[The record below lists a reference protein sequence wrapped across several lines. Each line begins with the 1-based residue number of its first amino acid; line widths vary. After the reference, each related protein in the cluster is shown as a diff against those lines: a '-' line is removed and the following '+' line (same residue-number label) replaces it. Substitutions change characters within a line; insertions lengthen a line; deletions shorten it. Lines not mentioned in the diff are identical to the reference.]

1 MIDYAVF
8 ISVIIF
14 GIIIAMAL
22 TFWIF
27 KRGIAIRMNAII
39 CALCGVF
46 AIAGFIIGKQ
56 GVTLLNIGVAFSIL
70 LPFAILLIFRL
81 IRDLVNPIQK
91 LNIFFIELINGN
103 LNDVVT
109 LNAKDEFSELEKNL
123 NQFIAY
129 LRNFTKTATQIS
141 EGDLTIL
148 TQSRSSQDTLGIA
161 FSNMVT
167 KLKLSFSSINHET
180 RLLQTSAN
188 LLSINSSQA
197 EDSSAQIALTIQ
209 QVAKGIIQ
217 QADSITKTAASIE
230 QMSRAIN
237 GVAQGAQEQSLA
249 VNKAVQITGLLN
261 NSISQVAENA
271 EMVKNDSEHASQAAM
286 EGSRTI
292 IDTLTGMNRIKEKVG
307 TSSVKVREMGEKSER
322 IVIIVDAIQEISAQ
336 TNLLALNAAIEAARA
351 GEAGKGFAVVADEVR
366 KLADKTTKEA
376 KSITEL
382 VKDIQSTVKEAV
394 FAMEE
399 GTKEVDTGVEMAS
412 NAGKAL
418 ENIQEVIALVNSRS
432 VQSAHAA
439 DSMRTSA
446 GDLVSAVNSV
456 SAVVEEN
463 TAATEEM
470 AAGSSLV
477 TQAIEDIASIS
488 EQNSAAVEQ
497 VSASA
502 SEMTSQVGEV
512 TKSVNG
518 LSSMAQ
524 SLQSILKQFIL
535 EK

>member
-1 MIDYAVF
+1 MIDYVIF
-8 ISVIIF
+8 LTVIIF
-14 GIIIAMAL
+14 GITIAMGL
-22 TFWIF
+22 TIRIF

-46 AIAGFIIGKQ
+46 AIAGFSIGKQ
-56 GVTLLNIGVAFSIL
+56 GLSFQNVGIAFSIL
-70 LPFAILLIFRL
+70 LPFAIFLIFRL
-81 IRDLVNPIQK
+81 IKDLVNPIQK
-91 LNIFFIELINGN
+91 LNIYIIELLNGN
-103 LNDVVT
+103 LNNKII
-109 LNAKDEFSELEKNL
+109 LNAKDEFNGLENNF
-123 NQFIAY
+123 NQFIDY
-129 LRNFTKTATQIS
+129 LRNLSQNATLIS
-141 EGDLTIL
+141 KGDLTIQN
-148 TQSRSSQDTLGIA
+148 QSRSSLDTLGDA
-161 FSNMVT
+161 FSNMT
-167 KLKLSFSSINHET
+167 SQLKLSFESINRET
-180 RLLQTSAN
+180 LQLQSSAN

-197 EDSSAQIALTIQ
+197 EDSSSQIALTIQ

-217 QADSITKTAASIE
+217 QADSITKTAVSIE
-230 QMSRAIN
+230 QMSRAID

-249 VNKAVQITGLLN
+249 VNKAAQITDILN
-261 NSISQVAENA
+261 KSINQVAENA
-271 EMVKNDSEHASQAAM
+271 EMVKKDSEHASQAALD
-286 EGSRTI
+286 GSRTI

-307 TSSVKVREMGEKSER
+307 TSSNKVREMGEKSER
-322 IVIIVDAIQEISAQ
+322 IVLIVDTIQEISAQ

-376 KSITEL
+376 KSIAEL
-382 VKDIQSTVKEAV
+382 VKDIQVTVQEAV
-394 FAMEE
+394 YAMEE
-399 GTKEVDTGVEMAS
+399 GTKEVDSGVEMAS
-412 NAGKAL
+412 HAGKAL
-418 ENIQEVIALVNSRS
+418 ENIQEVIALVNNRS
-432 VQSAHAA
+432 AQSANAA
-439 DSMRTSA
+439 GSMRISA
-446 GDLVSAVNSV
+446 SDLVSAVSSV

-502 SEMTSQVGEV
+502 SEMTNQVGEV

-524 SLQSILKQFIL
+524 SLQTILSHFIL